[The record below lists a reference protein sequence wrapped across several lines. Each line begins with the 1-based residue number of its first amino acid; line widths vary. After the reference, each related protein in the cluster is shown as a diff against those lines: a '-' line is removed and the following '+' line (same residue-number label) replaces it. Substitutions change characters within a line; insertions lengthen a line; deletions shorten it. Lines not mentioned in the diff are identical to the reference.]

1 MGTTA
6 ADVLDFSGTTL
17 TGIVSINGGSGNDTI
32 TGSAGG
38 DTIDGGTGND
48 GLNGGAGNDTLIGG
62 IGNDILSGNDGDDR
76 FLIGA
81 GGGSDSFDGGNDTDT
96 IAATADNVAIG
107 ITSII
112 GVEAI
117 TAGGHSNVS
126 LAGTTAADVLDFS
139 GTTLTGIVSINGG
152 SGNDTITGS
161 VGSDSIDGGS
171 GNDALNGGAGAD
183 TLIGGTG
190 NDTLSGGA
198 GADSLIGGAGL
209 DTADYSTSAAG
220 VIVNLATG
228 IGTGGDAQGDAL
240 SEIETVIGSAF
251 NDALTGDAGSNLLT
265 GGLGNDTLSGGVGT
279 DTLNGGNGDDI
290 LIGGVG
296 RDIMSGGQGDDQF
309 VLNDPSAAGTDTI
322 TDFTGGSDKI
332 VLDTDVFAAFAGA
345 SVSAAEFT
353 FGTKATTTAQR
364 LIFDQAAGI
373 LYYDADGSS
382 TATSKRAIAKLGNG
396 AVLGASD
403 FILSSGSSSSRVA
416 ASQLTQAMAS
426 FGPSSSG
433 FLNDD
438 YLKPA
443 ISNRENIL
451 VSSLA

>member
-1 MGTTA
+1 M
-6 ADVLDFSGTTL
+6 
-17 TGIVSINGGSGNDTI
+17 
-32 TGSAGG
+32 
-38 DTIDGGTGND
+38 
-48 GLNGGAGNDTLIGG
+48 
-62 IGNDILSGNDGDDR
+62 
-76 FLIGA
+76 
-81 GGGSDSFDGGNDTDT
+81 
-96 IAATADNVAIG
+96 
-107 ITSII
+107 
-112 GVEAI
+112 
-117 TAGGHSNVS
+117 
-126 LAGTTAADVLDFS
+126 
-139 GTTLTGIVSINGG
+139 
-152 SGNDTITGS
+152 
-161 VGSDSIDGGS
+161 
-171 GNDALNGGAGAD
+171 
-183 TLIGGTG
+183 IGGTG

-332 VLDTDVFAAFAGA
+332 VLDTGVFAAFAGA

-443 ISNRENIL
+443 IGNRENIL